1 VDDNVRLEVRLQDD
15 TVWLTQ
21 QQMAE
26 LFNTTRNNITLH
38 IGNIFKEGELEV
50 NSVRKE
56 SLLTAADGKKYR
68 TKFYNLDVIISV
80 GYRVKMGNYDVE
92 QMLFGWEYHQK
103 YIDSTTVTHKKSGL
117 P

>member
-1 VDDNVRLEVRLQDD
+1 MKDLEHTLIPAEEKGEIVLYQPDDSVRLEVRLQDD

-38 IGNIFKEGELEV
+38 IGNIFKEGELDV

-56 SLLTAADGKKYR
+56 SLRTALDGKKYR

-80 GYRVKMGNYDVE
+80 GYRVIPSVVM
-92 QMLFGWEYHQK
+92 
-103 YIDSTTVTHKKSGL
+103 
-117 P
+117 